1 MIPPRIELGTFCVL
15 GRCDNRYTTESDT
28 SSPPTEQLMTRR
40 KAAIAIRDGAR
51 SKQNSATAENRTRIN
66 CLEGNY
72 ANHYT
77 TVAARSLVPHKSSL
91 EFAAVAQAPCTCR
104 RGTFLHGDH
113 TGAPATCFQERRC
126 LNGPIL
132 RGETAMCAPSAQ
144 RVGSPSCADEKS
156 H

>member
-77 TVAARSLVPHKSSL
+77 TVAARRDAPHELCCQFSSL
-91 EFAAVAQAPCTCR
+91 MGHDDGVAFGHPAPPPPPPPPEPHP
-104 RGTFLHGDH
+104 RGQSR
-113 TGAPATCFQERRC
+113 TGSLASLPQHPVWSS
-126 LNGPIL
+126 G
-132 RGETAMCAPSAQ
+132 
-144 RVGSPSCADEKS
+144 
-156 H
+156 